1 MTFRRSL
8 MFLLLIAVSFL
19 PVITPKA
26 RADAP
31 SIDGVKLGMAV
42 AEVEATFAS
51 ADHKVAIQKTPLSQ
65 SILYG
70 QMFRHWNSKGQIDGN
85 RVSTLIGRS
94 QKGVVTVNFSATGEQ
109 ATYIQRVENIGT
121 NRPPRGQYF
130 ETLVAR
136 HGKPDYE
143 RMGMKNHILY
153 LYWVL
158 EEGKVNCL
166 KYSENKNTVPYHI
179 SGIVMQPFLG
189 TIRTPEG
196 KMINNAAASLDDCGI
211 VLEYRLFQDPLNK
224 VEVRLADA
232 AAVARD
238 ELALRE
244 GGQQ

>member
-1 MTFRRSL
+1 MTFRVSL
-8 MFLLLIAVSFL
+8 MCLLLIAMPVL
-19 PVITPKA
+19 PGFSPDA
-26 RADAP
+26 HADRPA
-31 SIDGVKLGMAV
+31 IDGVKLGMSV
-42 AEVEATFAS
+42 AEVEAAFMA
-51 ADHKVAIQKTPLSQ
+51 ADHKITLQKTPLSQ
-65 SILYG
+65 TILYG

-94 QKGVVTVNFSATGEQ
+94 QKGVVTVNFSATGEK
-109 ATYIQRVENIGT
+109 AIYIQRVETIGI
-121 NRPPRGQYF
+121 NRPPRDQYYQA
-130 ETLVAR
+130 LVSR

-166 KYSENKNTVPYHI
+166 KYSENKNSVPYHI

-196 KMINNAAASLDDCGI
+196 KMINDAAATLDDCGV

-224 VEVRLADA
+224 IEVRLADA

-244 GGQQ
+244 E